1 MGLDSINYIKSNI
14 ITSLNLYNFLKKIK
28 LKAFFYI
35 SSRDVYGDVRSKI
48 LSEDSDKINPIVY
61 GQTKY
66 ISEKIFEGLDNTIIL
81 RCPSI
86 LGIGTHGWID
96 GIVQKLKKNK
106 VIFLKIQNLI
116 ILFMHLNYQILF

>member
-1 MGLDSINYIKSNI
+1 M
-14 ITSLNLYNFLKKIK
+14 
-28 LKAFFYI
+28 
-35 SSRDVYGDVRSKI
+35 
-48 LSEDSDKINPIVY
+48 SEDSDKINPIVY

-96 GIVQKLKKNK
+96 GIVQKLKKK
-106 VIFLKIQNLI
+106 
-116 ILFMHLNYQILF
+116 